1 MVRRDLSKTDAS
13 DFERSS
19 LEYALKRSRQK
30 EDIKYLS
37 VEDALNDRSVYEVH
51 SNRDVTRVLFISRDE
66 SLLNPEK
73 QSLDGYTNLADLFEE
88 VHILILRQG
97 IPTKTPV
104 LRVSDNVWLYTAT
117 DYSWWQTPLAG
128 YVLTKEQLVFADGFR
143 PDMIVA
149 RDPFECGALAWYLGR
164 HFDRPVQIHVLENY
178 TRSDFLTQKGNRLR
192 SWMARFVLARSVSVR
207 TNTRVIFDFLTK
219 KFKIKDLALL
229 PRFNNYEEL
238 MQIPPTLDLKEKYK
252 PFIFIMLYVGR
263 LTKDS
268 ALPKVIDG
276 ARFGLRNPRLG
287 LIVLGSGPA
296 QGEFVDRAKM
306 LKIREQVVFEPKI
319 EGHNIIPYLK
329 SANVLLVPDTNPE
342 SEEVVL
348 KGAASGI
355 PLIMARTPAREDIF
369 VDGES
374 ALLCDPDSV
383 DDFSLKLN
391 ILLNDIELR
400 RHMVLAA
407 QEMIRNR
414 FHENRED
421 YEQAYRES
429 IEQVLFLTEITKENE
444 KINTGEEEVVSEE
457 ENN

>member
-1 MVRRDLSKTDAS
+1 MARRDLSQNDAS
-13 DFERSS
+13 DHERSS
-19 LEYALKRSRQK
+19 LEYALKRSRHK

-37 VEDALNDRSVYEVH
+37 VEEALNDESVYEVH
-51 SNRDVTRVLFISRDE
+51 TNRDVTRVLFISRDE
-66 SLLNPEK
+66 SLLNPDK

-117 DYSWWQTPLAG
+117 DYSWYLTPFAGFNLA
-128 YVLTKEQLVFADGFR
+128 KDQLVFAEGFR

-164 HFDRPVQIHVLENY
+164 KYERPVQIHVLENY
-178 TRSDFLTQKGNRLR
+178 SCSDFLAKKGNRWR
-192 SWMARFVLARSVSVR
+192 SYLARLVLGRSVSVR
-207 TNTRVIFDFLTK
+207 TNTRLIFELLTK
-219 KFKIKDLALL
+219 KFKIRDLALL
-229 PRFNNYEEL
+229 PRFNNYEQL
-238 MQIPPTLDLKEKYK
+238 MKLPPTIDLKEKYK

-263 LTKDS
+263 LTRDS
-268 ALPKVIDG
+268 ALPKAIDG

-296 QGEFVDRAKM
+296 QSEFIDRANM
-306 LKIREQVVFEPKI
+306 LKIREQVVFEPRI
-319 EGHNIIPYLK
+319 EEANIIPYLK

-348 KGAASGI
+348 KGAAAGI
-355 PLIMARTPAREDIF
+355 PIIMARTPARDDIF

-374 ALLCDPDSV
+374 ALMCEPGSV

-407 QEMIRNR
+407 QDMIRSR
-414 FHENRED
+414 FHENRAD

-429 IEQVLFLTEITKENE
+429 IEQVLFLSEITKDS
-444 KINTGEEEVVSEE
+444 VAVEE
-457 ENN
+457 ENA